1 MSAPLHEKSL
11 CNMSAREFS
20 RAGDVTTGPWL
31 TEIRATILLSVPLI
45 LTNLAQTVITATDV
59 VILGWVGAAYLAA
72 GALATNLYFALLIF
86 GIGLVSAVAPMVA
99 RERGRNRHAV
109 REVRRT
115 VRQGLW
121 ASVALVIPFWIVL
134 WHTEEILLWLG
145 QEPELARLA
154 AENMRG
160 LQWAMLPFLWYIVL
174 RSFIAA
180 LERPAWSLVVG
191 IAGVIFNAL
200 IVWALVFGHFGL
212 PKLGMFGAG
221 IGSTLS
227 AILMFIGMA
236 LVCLFDRQFRRYHVF
251 GRFWRPDWAR
261 FRALWRLGLP
271 MGVAIGLEVTVFNA
285 AVFLMGLI
293 GASAVAAHAIAI
305 QVASLCFMV
314 PLGFSQ
320 AVTVR
325 VGIAYGAGDP
335 AAIRRAGWTPF
346 ILGVGFMAC
355 TALMMFAIPNVLIGV
370 FLDRADP
377 NNAEV
382 IALAVSFLGIAAL
395 FQVFDGAQAIAG
407 GMLRG
412 LHDARVPMIYA
423 ALGFWGVGLTLS
435 VLLGFWFGMG
445 GIGIWI
451 GLATGLAAVS
461 AMLITRWLRRE
472 RLGLVRGG
480 TDPIVAP

>member
-1 MSAPLHEKSL
+1 MT
-11 CNMSAREFS
+11 ARELD
-20 RAGDVTTGPWL
+20 RTGETHRPWL

-59 VILGWVGAAYLAA
+59 VILGWVGADHLAA
-72 GALATNLYFALLIF
+72 VALATNLYFAFLIF
-86 GIGLVSAVAPMVA
+86 GIGLVSAVAPIVA
-99 RERGRNRHAV
+99 RERGRNRHSV

-121 ASVALVIPFWIVL
+121 AAVAISIPFWIVL
-134 WHTEEILLWLG
+134 WHTEELLLWLG

-154 AENMRG
+154 AANMRG
-160 LQWAMLPFLWYIVL
+160 LQWAMLPFLWYNVL

-180 LERPAWSLVVG
+180 LERPFLSLVVG
-191 IAGVIFNAL
+191 LFGVVFNAL

-212 PKLGMFGAG
+212 PALDMFGAG

-227 AILMFIGMA
+227 ASMMFLGMA
-236 LVCLFDRQFRRYHVF
+236 LVCTLDRQFRRYHVF
-251 GRFWRPDWAR
+251 GRFWRADWVR

-271 MGVAIGLEVTVFNA
+271 MAVAIALEVTVFNA

-293 GASAVAAHAIAI
+293 SASAVAAHAIAI
-305 QVASLCFMV
+305 QIASLCFMV
-314 PLGFSQ
+314 PLGFAQ

-325 VGIAYGAGDP
+325 VGIAYGAGDA

-346 ILGVGFMAC
+346 ILGVGFMGC
-355 TALMMFAIPNVLIGV
+355 TALMMFAMPTTLIGV
-370 FLDRADP
+370 FLDATDP
-377 NNAEV
+377 RNAEV

-412 LHDARVPMIYA
+412 LHDTRVPMIYA
-423 ALGFWGVGLTLS
+423 AIGFWGVGLSLS
-435 VLLGFWFGMG
+435 VLLGFWAKMG

-461 AMLITRWLRRE
+461 VMLLARWLRRE
-472 RLGLVRGG
+472 RLGLMRGG
-480 TDPIVAP
+480 EPGALIPAH

>member
-1 MSAPLHEKSL
+1 MSAQAFAPG
-11 CNMSAREFS
+11 R
-20 RAGDVTTGPWL
+20 GDSGRPWL
-31 TEIRATILLSVPLI
+31 TEARATILLSLPLI

-59 VILGWVGAAYLAA
+59 VILGWAGADYLAA

-86 GIGLVSAVAPMVA
+86 GIGLVSAVSPMVA

-121 ASVALVIPFWIVL
+121 ASVALAVPFWIVL
-134 WHTEEILLWLG
+134 WHTEQVLLWFG
-145 QEPELARLA
+145 QDANLARLA

-160 LQWAMLPFLWYIVL
+160 LQWAILPFLWYLVL

-180 LERPAWSLVVG
+180 LERPFWSLVVG
-191 IAGVIFNAL
+191 VAGVVFNAL

-212 PKLGMFGAG
+212 PALGLFGAG

-227 AILMFIGMA
+227 ACLMFLGMA
-236 LVCLFDRQFRRYHVF
+236 LVCGLDRQFRRYHVF

-271 MGVAIGLEVTVFNA
+271 MAVAVGLEVTIFNA

-293 GASAVAAHAIAI
+293 GPTAVAAHAIAI

-325 VGIAYGAGDP
+325 VGIAYGSGD
-335 AAIRRAGWTPF
+335 ADAIRRAGWTPF
-346 ILGVGFMAC
+346 FLGVGFMAC
-355 TALMMFAIPNVLIGV
+355 TALMMLAIPEALIGV
-370 FLDRADP
+370 FLDRADAK
-377 NNAEV
+377 NAEV

-412 LHDARVPMIYA
+412 MHDARVPMIYA
-423 ALGFWGVGLTLS
+423 ALGFWGVGLSLS
-435 VLLGFWFGMG
+435 VVLGFWVGLG

-461 AMLITRWLRRE
+461 VLLLARWLRRE
-472 RLGLVRGG
+472 RLGLMRGG
-480 TDPIVAP
+480 TAAIVSH

>member
-1 MSAPLHEKSL
+1 MTALAFLP
-11 CNMSAREFS
+11 
-20 RAGDVTTGPWL
+20 AGGDRRWPWL
-31 TEIRATILLSVPLI
+31 AEVRATLLLSVPLI

-59 VILGWVGAAYLAA
+59 VILGWVGADRLAA
-72 GALATNLYFALLIF
+72 GALATNLYFAFLIF
-86 GIGLVSAVAPMVA
+86 GIGLVSAVSPMVA

-121 ASVALVIPFWIVL
+121 AAVAVSVPFWIVL
-134 WHTEEILLWLG
+134 WHTEALLLWLG
-145 QEPELARLA
+145 QEPELSRLA
-154 AENMRG
+154 AANMRG

-191 IAGVIFNAL
+191 IGGVVFNAL

-212 PKLGMFGAG
+212 PALDMLGAG

-227 AILMFIGMA
+227 AWMMFLGMVA
-236 LVCLFDRQFRRYHVF
+236 VCVLDRQFRRYHVF

-271 MGVAIGLEVTVFNA
+271 MAVAIALEVTVFNA

-293 GASAVAAHAIAI
+293 SASAVAAHAIAI
-305 QVASLCFMV
+305 QIAGLCFMV

-325 VGIAYGAGDP
+325 VGIAYGAGDVD
-335 AAIRRAGWTPF
+335 AIRRAGWTPF

-355 TALMMFAIPNVLIGV
+355 TALMMFAIPNTLIGI

-377 NNAEV
+377 KNAEV
-382 IALAVSFLGIAAL
+382 IALAVTFLGIAAL

-423 ALGFWGVGLTLS
+423 AIGFWGVGLSLS
-435 VLLGFWFGMG
+435 VLLGFWVKMG

-461 AMLITRWLRRE
+461 VMLIARWLRRE
-472 RLGLVRGG
+472 RHGLTRGG
-480 TDPIVAP
+480 AAPIVSH

>member
-1 MSAPLHEKSL
+1 MSAQAFA
-11 CNMSAREFS
+11 SAK
-20 RAGDVTTGPWL
+20 GDPRRPWL
-31 TEIRATILLSVPLI
+31 TEVRATIILSVPLI

-59 VILGWVGAAYLAA
+59 VILGWAGADYLAA

-86 GIGLVSAVAPMVA
+86 GIGLVSAVSPMVA

-121 ASVALVIPFWIVL
+121 AAVALTVPFWIIL
-134 WHTEEILLWLG
+134 WHTETVLLWLG
-145 QEPELARLA
+145 QDAHLARLA

-160 LQWAMLPFLWYIVL
+160 LQWAILPFLWYLVL

-212 PKLGMFGAG
+212 PALGMFGAG

-227 AILMFIGMA
+227 ATLMFIGMA
-236 LVCLFDRQFRRYHVF
+236 LVCVLDRQFRRYHVF
-251 GRFWRPDWAR
+251 GRFWRADWAR

-271 MGVAIGLEVTVFNA
+271 MAVAVGLEVTIFNA

-293 GASAVAAHAIAI
+293 GPVAVAAHAIAI

-335 AAIRRAGWTPF
+335 DAIRRAGWTPF

-355 TALMMFAIPNVLIGV
+355 TALMMLAIPETLIGV
-370 FLDRADP
+370 FLDRGDAK
-377 NNAEV
+377 NAEV
-382 IALAVSFLGIAAL
+382 IALAVSFLGVAAL

-412 LHDARVPMIYA
+412 MHDARVPMIYA
-423 ALGFWGVGLTLS
+423 AIGFWGVGLSLS
-435 VLLGFWFGMG
+435 VLLGFWAGLG

-461 AMLITRWLRRE
+461 VLLLARWLRRE
-472 RLGLVRGG
+472 RLGLMRGG
-480 TDPIVAP
+480 TDPIVSH

>member
-1 MSAPLHEKSL
+1 M
-11 CNMSAREFS
+11 
-20 RAGDVTTGPWL
+20 
-31 TEIRATILLSVPLI
+31 TEIRATTLLSVPLI

-59 VILGWVGAAYLAA
+59 VILGWVSASYLAA
-72 GALATNLYFALLIF
+72 GALASNLYFALLIF
-86 GIGLVSAVAPMVA
+86 GIGLVSAVSPMVA

-121 ASVALVIPFWIVL
+121 ASVMVAVPFWVIL
-134 WHTEEILLWLG
+134 WHTEGILLWLG
-145 QEPELARLA
+145 QDPDLARLA
-154 AENMRG
+154 AANMRG
-160 LQWAMLPFLWYIVL
+160 LQWAILPFLWYVVL

-180 LERPAWSLVVG
+180 LERPFWSLIVGMGGVV
-191 IAGVIFNAL
+191 FNAL

-212 PKLGMFGAG
+212 PALGMFGAG

-227 AILMFIGMA
+227 AALMCLGMA
-236 LVCLFDRQFRRYHVF
+236 LVCVRDRQFRRYRIF
-251 GRFWRPDWAR
+251 GRFWRADWPR
-261 FRALWRLGLP
+261 FAALWRLGVP
-271 MGVAIGLEVTVFNA
+271 MAVAVWMEVTVFNA

-293 GASAVAAHAIAI
+293 SATAVAAHAIAI
-305 QVASLCFMV
+305 QVASLCFMI

-320 AVTVR
+320 AATVR

-335 AAIRRAGWTPF
+335 EAIRRAGWTPF
-346 ILGVGFMAC
+346 VLGVGFMAC
-355 TALMMFAIPNVLIGV
+355 TAMMMFLIPQTLIGV
-370 FLDRADP
+370 FLDRTDP
-377 NNAEV
+377 ANAEV

-423 ALGFWGVGLTLS
+423 AIGFWGVGLSLS
-435 VLLGFWFGMG
+435 VVLGFWAGLQ

-461 AMLITRWLRRE
+461 ALLIARWLRRE
-472 RLGLVRGG
+472 RLELVRGG
-480 TDPIVAP
+480 TAPIVAPIAVH

>member
-1 MSAPLHEKSL
+1 MT
-11 CNMSAREFS
+11 ARTLALAE
-20 RAGDVTTGPWL
+20 GDTGRPWM
-31 TEIRATILLSVPLI
+31 TEIRATTLLSAPLI

-59 VILGWVGAAYLAA
+59 VILGWVSASYLAA
-72 GALATNLYFALLIF
+72 GALASNLYFALLIF
-86 GIGLVSAVAPMVA
+86 GIGLVSAVSPMVA

-121 ASVALVIPFWIVL
+121 ASVMVAVPFWIIL
-134 WHTEEILLWLG
+134 WQTEGILLWLG
-145 QEPELARLA
+145 QDPDLARLA
-154 AENMRG
+154 AANMRG
-160 LQWAMLPFLWYIVL
+160 LQWAILPFLWYVVL

-180 LERPAWSLVVG
+180 LERPFWSLVVG
-191 IAGVIFNAL
+191 MAGVVFNAL

-212 PKLGMFGAG
+212 PALGMFGAG

-227 AILMFIGMA
+227 ATLMCLGMA
-236 LVCLFDRQFRRYHVF
+236 LVCVRDRQFRRYRVF
-251 GRFWRPDWAR
+251 GRFWRADWPR
-261 FRALWRLGLP
+261 FAALWRLGLP
-271 MGVAIGLEVTVFNA
+271 MAVAIWMEVTVFNA

-293 GASAVAAHAIAI
+293 GATAVAAHAIAI
-305 QVASLCFMV
+305 QVASLCFMI

-320 AVTVR
+320 AATVR

-335 AAIRRAGWTPF
+335 DAIRRAGWTPF
-346 ILGVGFMAC
+346 VLGVGFMAF
-355 TALMMFAIPNVLIGV
+355 TATMMFLIPQTLIGV
-370 FLDRADP
+370 FLDRTDP
-377 NNAEV
+377 SNAEV

-423 ALGFWGVGLTLS
+423 ALGFWGLGLSLS
-435 VLLGFWFGMG
+435 VVLGFWAGLQ
-445 GIGIWI
+445 GIGIWL

-461 AMLITRWLRRE
+461 ALLIARWLRRE

-480 TDPIVAP
+480 TAPIVAPIAAH

>member
-1 MSAPLHEKSL
+1 MTVQAFLP
-11 CNMSAREFS
+11 
-20 RAGDVTTGPWL
+20 AGGDRRWPWL
-31 TEIRATILLSVPLI
+31 AEVRATLLLSVPLI

-59 VILGWVGAAYLAA
+59 VILGWAGADYLAA

-86 GIGLVSAVAPMVA
+86 GIGLVSAVSPMVA
-99 RERGRNRHAV
+99 RERGRNRHSV

-115 VRQGLW
+115 VRQGFW
-121 ASVALVIPFWIVL
+121 ASVALAVPFWIIL
-134 WHTEEILLWLG
+134 WHTEQVLLWFG
-145 QEPELARLA
+145 QDPHLAELA

-160 LQWAMLPFLWYIVL
+160 LQWAILPFLWYLVL

-191 IAGVIFNAL
+191 IAGVVFNAL

-212 PKLGMFGAG
+212 PALGMFGAG

-227 AILMFIGMA
+227 ACLMFLGMV
-236 LVCLFDRQFRRYHVF
+236 LVCRLDRQFRRYHVF

-261 FRALWRLGLP
+261 FRALGRLGLP
-271 MGVAIGLEVTVFNA
+271 MAVAVGLEVTVFNA

-293 GASAVAAHAIAI
+293 GASEVAAHAIAI

-325 VGIAYGAGDP
+325 VGIAYGAGD
-335 AAIRRAGWTPF
+335 ADGISRAGWTPF
-346 ILGVGFMAC
+346 VLGVGFMTC
-355 TALMMFAIPNVLIGV
+355 TAILMLVMPDALIGV

-377 NNAEV
+377 KNTEV

-412 LHDARVPMIYA
+412 MHDARVPMIYA
-423 ALGFWGVGLTLS
+423 ALGFWGVGLSLS
-435 VLLGFWFGMG
+435 VVLGFWVGLG

-461 AMLITRWLRRE
+461 VLLLARWLRRE
-472 RLGLVRGG
+472 RLGLTRGG
-480 TDPIVAP
+480 TAPIVSH

>member
-1 MSAPLHEKSL
+1 MT
-11 CNMSAREFS
+11 ARAWTPVGAD
-20 RAGDVTTGPWL
+20 RGYPWL
-31 TEIRATILLSVPLI
+31 TEIRATILLSLPLI

-59 VILGWVGAAYLAA
+59 VILGWVGANHLAA
-72 GALATNLYFALLIF
+72 SALATNLYFALLIF
-86 GIGLVSAVAPMVA
+86 GIGLVSAVSPMVA

-121 ASVALVIPFWIVL
+121 ASVAIAVPFWIVL
-134 WHTEEILLWLG
+134 WNTERLLLWLG
-145 QEPELARLA
+145 QDPALAHLA
-154 AENMRG
+154 ALYMRG
-160 LQWAMLPFLWYIVL
+160 MQWAILPFLWYLVL

-180 LERPAWSLVVG
+180 LERPFWSLVVG
-191 IAGVIFNAL
+191 MAGVVFNAL

-212 PKLGMFGAG
+212 PALGMFGAG

-227 AILMFIGMA
+227 ATLMFLGMA
-236 LVCLFDRQFRRYHVF
+236 LVCVRDRQFRRYRVF
-251 GRFWRPDWAR
+251 GRFWRADWPR
-261 FRALWRLGLP
+261 FLALWRLGLP
-271 MGVAIGLEVTVFNA
+271 MAIAVGLEVTIFNA

-293 GASAVAAHAIAI
+293 GASSVAAHAIAI
-305 QVASLCFMV
+305 QIASLCFMV

-320 AVTVR
+320 AATVR
-325 VGIAYGAGDP
+325 VGIAYGSGDT

-346 ILGVGFMAC
+346 VLGVGFMAC
-355 TALMMFAIPNVLIGV
+355 TAMMMFLVPETLIGI
-370 FLDRADP
+370 FLDRTDP
-377 NNAEV
+377 SNAEV

-423 ALGFWGVGLTLS
+423 GLGFWGVGLSLS
-435 VLLGFWFGMG
+435 VLLGFWARLE

-451 GLATGLAAVS
+451 GLATGLAVVS
-461 AMLITRWLRRE
+461 ALLIVRWLRRE
-472 RLGLVRGG
+472 QLGLMRGG
-480 TDPIVAP
+480 TEPIVAPISVH

>member
-1 MSAPLHEKSL
+1 MTARVQAP
-11 CNMSAREFS
+11 
-20 RAGDVTTGPWL
+20 AGADRTHPWL
-31 TEIRATILLSVPLI
+31 AEIRATILLSLPLI

-59 VILGWVGAAYLAA
+59 VILGWVDARHLAA
-72 GALATNLYFALLIF
+72 SALATNLYFALLIF
-86 GIGLVSAVAPMVA
+86 GIGLVSAVSPMVA

-121 ASVALVIPFWIVL
+121 ASVALAVPFWIIL
-134 WHTEEILLWLG
+134 WHTEELLLWLG
-145 QEPELARLA
+145 QDAELAHLA
-154 AENMRG
+154 ATYMRG
-160 LQWAMLPFLWYIVL
+160 MQWALLPFLWYLVL

-180 LERPAWSLVVG
+180 LERPFWSLVVG
-191 IAGVIFNAL
+191 MAGVVFNAL

-227 AILMFIGMA
+227 AVVMFLGMA
-236 LVCLFDRQFRRYHVF
+236 LVCTRDRTFRRYRVF
-251 GRFWRPDWAR
+251 GRFWRADWPR
-261 FRALWRLGLP
+261 FLALWRLGLP
-271 MGVAIGLEVTVFNA
+271 MAVAVALEVTVFNA

-293 GASAVAAHAIAI
+293 SPVAVAAHAIAI
-305 QVASLCFMV
+305 QIAALCFMV

-325 VGIAYGAGDP
+325 VGIAYGAGD
-335 AAIRRAGWTPF
+335 ADAIRRAGWTPF
-346 ILGVGFMAC
+346 ILGVSFMAC
-355 TALMMFAIPNVLIGV
+355 TALTMLAIPETLIGV
-370 FLDRADP
+370 FLDRTDP
-377 NNAEV
+377 ANAEV

-412 LHDARVPMIYA
+412 MHDARVPMIYA
-423 ALGFWGVGLTLS
+423 ALGFWGVGLSLS
-435 VLLGFWFGMG
+435 VLLGFWAGLG

-451 GLATGLAAVS
+451 GLATGLAVVS
-461 AMLITRWLRRE
+461 GLLLARWLRRE
-472 RLGLVRGG
+472 RLGLLRGG
-480 TDPIVAP
+480 TEPIVMAH

>member
-1 MSAPLHEKSL
+1 
-11 CNMSAREFS
+11 MSARDYAPA
-20 RAGDVTTGPWL
+20 RASTAQPWL
-31 TEIRATILLSVPLI
+31 TEMRATVLLSFPLI

-59 VILGWVGAAYLAA
+59 VILGWVSATYLAA
-72 GALATNLYFALLIF
+72 GALASNLYFALLIF
-86 GIGLVSAVAPMVA
+86 GIGLVSAVSPMVA
-99 RERGRNRHAV
+99 RERGRNRYAV

-121 ASVALVIPFWIVL
+121 ASVALVVPFWIVL
-134 WHTEEILLWLG
+134 WHTEGILLWLD
-145 QEPELARLA
+145 QDPELARLA

-180 LERPAWSLVVG
+180 LERPFWSLVVG
-191 IAGVIFNAL
+191 IGGVIFNAL

-212 PKLGMFGAG
+212 PALGMFGAG

-227 AILMFIGMA
+227 ACLMFLGMA
-236 LVCLFDRQFRRYHVF
+236 LVCVLDRQFRRYHVF
-251 GRFWRPDWAR
+251 GRFWRPDWPR

-271 MGVAIGLEVTVFNA
+271 MGIAIGLEVTVFNA

-293 GASAVAAHAIAI
+293 SASAVAAHAIAI

-335 AAIRRAGWTPF
+335 DAIRRAGWTPF

-355 TALMMFAIPNVLIGV
+355 TALMMFAIPNTLIGV

-377 NNAEV
+377 KNAEV

-412 LHDARVPMIYA
+412 LHDARIPMIYA
-423 ALGFWGVGLTLS
+423 ALGFWGVGLTSS
-435 VLLGFWFGMG
+435 VLLGFWAGLG

-451 GLATGLAAVS
+451 GLASGLAVVS
-461 AMLITRWLRRE
+461 VLLIVRWLRRE
-472 RLGLVRGG
+472 TLGLMQGG
-480 TDPIVAP
+480 TEPVATRA

>member
-1 MSAPLHEKSL
+1 MT
-11 CNMSAREFS
+11 ARDFVPV
-20 RAGDVTTGPWL
+20 AGPAGRPWM

-59 VILGWVGAAYLAA
+59 VILGWVGANHLAA
-72 GALATNLYFALLIF
+72 SALATNLYFALLIF
-86 GIGLVSAVAPMVA
+86 GIGLVSAVSPMVA

-134 WHTEEILLWLG
+134 WHTERLLLWLG
-145 QEPELARLA
+145 QDPELARLA
-154 AENMRG
+154 ALYMRG
-160 LQWAMLPFLWYIVL
+160 MQWAMLPFLWYLVL

-180 LERPAWSLVVG
+180 LERPFWSLVVG
-191 IAGVIFNAL
+191 MAGVVFNAL

-212 PKLGMFGAG
+212 PALGMFGAG

-227 AILMFIGMA
+227 ACLMFLGMA
-236 LVCLFDRQFRRYHVF
+236 LVCVRDRQFRRYHVF
-251 GRFWRPDWAR
+251 GRFWRADWPR
-261 FRALWRLGLP
+261 FLALWRLGLP
-271 MGVAIGLEVTVFNA
+271 MAIAVGLEVTIFNA

-293 GASAVAAHAIAI
+293 GASSVAAHAIAI
-305 QVASLCFMV
+305 QIASLCFMV

-320 AVTVR
+320 AATVR

-346 ILGVGFMAC
+346 VLGVGFMAC
-355 TALMMFAIPNVLIGV
+355 TATMMFLIPHTLIGV
-370 FLDRADP
+370 FLDRSDP
-377 NNAEV
+377 ANAEV

-423 ALGFWGVGLTLS
+423 GLGFWGVGLTLS
-435 VLLGFWFGMG
+435 VVLGFWFGLH
-445 GIGIWI
+445 GIGIWMGLAI
-451 GLATGLAAVS
+451 GLAVVS
-461 AMLITRWLRRE
+461 ALLIVRWLRRE
-472 RLGLVRGG
+472 HLGLMRGG
-480 TDPIVAP
+480 TEPIVAPISVH

>member
-1 MSAPLHEKSL
+1 MTVPAFASAK
-11 CNMSAREFS
+11 
-20 RAGDVTTGPWL
+20 GDPHRPWL
-31 TEIRATILLSVPLI
+31 TEAKATLVLSVPLI

-59 VILGWVGAAYLAA
+59 VILGWVGADYLAA

-86 GIGLVSAVAPMVA
+86 GIGLVSAVSPMVA
-99 RERGRNRHAV
+99 RERGRNRHSV

-115 VRQGLW
+115 VRQGFW
-121 ASVALVIPFWIVL
+121 ASVALAIPFWILL
-134 WHTEEILLWLG
+134 WNTETILLWMG
-145 QEPELARLA
+145 QDPNLSRLA

-160 LQWAMLPFLWYIVL
+160 LQWALLPFMLYLVL

-180 LERPAWSLVVG
+180 LERPFWSLVVG

-212 PKLGMFGAG
+212 PALGLFGAG

-227 AILMFIGMA
+227 AILMFLGMV
-236 LVCLFDRQFRRYHVF
+236 LVCVCDRQFRRYHIF
-251 GRFWRPDWAR
+251 GRIWRPDWPR
-261 FRALWRLGLP
+261 FLALWRLGLP
-271 MGVAIGLEVTVFNA
+271 MAVAVALEVSVFNA

-293 GASAVAAHAIAI
+293 GTAEVAAHAIAI

-325 VGIAYGAGDP
+325 VGIAYGGGDVDGI
-335 AAIRRAGWTPF
+335 ARAGWTSF
-346 ILGVGFMAC
+346 VLGVGFMTC
-355 TALMMFAIPNVLIGV
+355 TALMMIVMPELLIGV
-370 FLDRADP
+370 FLDSADP
-377 NNAEV
+377 KNAEV

-395 FQVFDGAQAIAG
+395 FQVFDGAQALAG

-412 LHDARVPMIYA
+412 MHDARVPMIYA
-423 ALGFWGVGLTLS
+423 AIGFWGVGLSLS
-435 VLLGFWFGMG
+435 VVLGFWFRLG

-461 AMLITRWLRRE
+461 VMLLARWLRRE
-472 RLGLVRGG
+472 RHGLTRGG
-480 TDPIVAP
+480 TAPIVPH

>member
-1 MSAPLHEKSL
+1 MTAQASVPVADET
-11 CNMSAREFS
+11 S
-20 RAGDVTTGPWL
+20 RPWRA
-31 TEIRATILLSVPLI
+31 EARATLRLSLPLI

-59 VILGWVGAAYLAA
+59 VILGWAGADYLAA

-86 GIGLVSAVAPMVA
+86 GIGLVSAVSPMVA

-115 VRQGLW
+115 VRQGIW
-121 ASVALVIPFWIVL
+121 ASVAITIPFWIVL
-134 WHTEEILLWLG
+134 WHTETVMLWLG
-145 QEPELARLA
+145 QDPELSRLA

-160 LQWAMLPFLWYIVL
+160 LQWAILPFLLYIAL

-191 IAGVIFNAL
+191 IFGVVFNGL

-212 PKLGMFGAG
+212 PAMGLFGAG

-227 AILMFIGMA
+227 ATLMFLGMVA
-236 LVCLFDRQFRRYHVF
+236 VCVLDRRFRRYHIF
-251 GRFWRPDWAR
+251 GRVWRPDWAR

-271 MGVAIGLEVTVFNA
+271 MAVAVCLEVSVFNA

-293 GASAVAAHAIAI
+293 GTSEVAAHAIAI

-325 VGIAYGAGDP
+325 VGMAYGAGDV

-346 ILGVGFMAC
+346 ILGVGFMTC
-355 TALMMFAIPNVLIGV
+355 TAIMMLVMPEALIGV
-370 FLDRADP
+370 FLDRTDPKNAD
-377 NNAEV
+377 V
-382 IALAVSFLGIAAL
+382 VALAVSFLGIAAL
-395 FQVFDGAQAIAG
+395 FQVFDGIQGIAG

-423 ALGFWGVGLTLS
+423 AIGFWGVGLSLS
-435 VLLGFWFGMG
+435 VVLGFWVGLG
-445 GIGIWI
+445 GIGIWL
-451 GLATGLAAVS
+451 GLATGLAAV
-461 AMLITRWLRRE
+461 ATMLLARWLRRE
-472 RLGLVRGG
+472 RLGLTRGG
-480 TDPIVAP
+480 TAPVVSH